1 MKLIKVKNERKEL
14 LEILKD
20 YKDELFIASFSVNDN
35 FLILPT
41 NIFNELHKELNIEI
55 ECEYSTE
62 IYNEFKSTVNNVKPL
77 FIGRSDFVN

>member
-14 LEILKD
+14 LEILQD
-20 YKDELFIASFSVNDN
+20 HKDEVFVASFNSNDN

-41 NIFNELHKELNIEI
+41 NILELLYDKLDVNI
-55 ECEYSTE
+55 ECEYSAE
-62 IYNEFKSTVNNVKPL
+62 IYNELKKTVNSVKPL